1 MKTVIRHCALWA
13 ILIATGVQPLWAD
26 SASGNTVLAERNFGA
41 DHFVAGCPVSV
52 VLPVAGDLL
61 AAGCNV
67 DVLAEVDGDAVV
79 IGGNVRLT
87 APVKQGVYAAG
98 GRISIDAPVQRNVR
112 IAGGRV
118 ELGPNANIAGNVTV
132 GGGKVEIDGA
142 IGGYLKVG
150 AGSVRINGPVSGD
163 VELGAGE
170 VELGPNARIEG
181 KLRYASGEEVRRDP
195 AAQVRGG
202 VERIEG
208 DERWSAAH
216 RWEGGTRHRLGW
228 VWSVGLMLI
237 AAILAAV
244 LPQFYR
250 RVEETARTRWALSL
264 LVGFIVLV
272 CAPVAALIAAISV
285 IGIPLALLTI
295 ALYLM
300 LLLVGYVSAGIAL
313 GEIALQRWRADR
325 AAKHGW
331 RIAAAVLAMLVL
343 SLLGR
348 LPFVGSLITF
358 AAMLMGIGALL
369 LQARPAPATSDMP
382 KT

>member
-1 MKTVIRHCALWA
+1 MKTVIRHCGLWA
-13 ILIATGVQPLWAD
+13 ILIAAGVQPLWAD
-26 SASGNTVLAERNFGA
+26 SAPGKTVPAERKFGA
-41 DHFVAGCPVSV
+41 DRFAAGCPVSV

-67 DVLAEVDGDAVV
+67 AVLAEVGGDVV
-79 IGGNVRLT
+79 AMGGNVLLA

-98 GRISIDAPVQRNVR
+98 GRVSIDAPVQRNVR

-118 ELGPNANIAGNVTV
+118 DLGPNSIIAGNVTV

-142 IGGYLKVG
+142 IGGYLQVG
-150 AGSVRINGPVSGD
+150 AGSVRINGPVTGD

-202 VERIEG
+202 VERIE
-208 DERWSAAH
+208 RWPAAH
-216 RWEGGTRHRLGW
+216 RWRGGARHGLGW
-228 VWSVGLMLI
+228 VWSVGLLVI
-237 AAILAAV
+237 AAILVAA

-264 LVGFIVLV
+264 LVGFVVLV
-272 CAPVAALIAAISV
+272 CAPVAALIAVITV

-300 LLLVGYVSAGIAL
+300 LLLVGYVSAGIVL

-325 AAKHGW
+325 AANHGW

-348 LPFVGSLITF
+348 LPFVGWLITF

-382 KT
+382 RA

>member
-26 SASGNTVLAERNFGA
+26 SASGNTVPAERKLGA
-41 DHFVAGCPVSV
+41 DRFAAGCPVSV

-61 AAGCNV
+61 ASGCKV
-67 DVLAEVDGDAVV
+67 EVLAEVDGDVV
-79 IGGNVRLT
+79 LMGGNVRLA

-98 GRISIDAPVQRNVR
+98 GRVSIDAPVQRNVR
-112 IAGGRV
+112 IAGGSV
-118 ELGPNANIAGNVTV
+118 DLGPNSTIAGNVTI
-132 GGGKVEIDGA
+132 GGGKVEVDGA
-142 IGGYLKVG
+142 IGGYLQVG
-150 AGSVRINGPVSGD
+150 AGSVRINGPVAGD
-163 VELGAGE
+163 VELGAGK

-202 VERIEG
+202 VERIE
-208 DERWSAAH
+208 RWPAAH
-216 RWEGGTRHRLGW
+216 RWRGGTRHRLGW
-228 VWSVGLMLI
+228 VWSVGLLVI
-237 AAILAAV
+237 AAILVTA
-244 LPQFYR
+244 LPQLYR

-264 LVGFIVLV
+264 LVGFVVLV
-272 CAPVAALIAAISV
+272 CAPVAALIAVISV

-300 LLLVGYVSAGIAL
+300 LLVVGYVSAGIVL

-348 LPFVGSLITF
+348 LPFVGWLITF

-382 KT
+382 RA